1 INPSKINMASA
12 GNGTSTHVAGEL
24 FKLMTGIN
32 MVHVPYRGGAPAL
45 TDLLGGQVQVFF
57 APISFSI
64 ESIRSG
70 KLRSLAV
77 TTATRS
83 PVLPDTPTVGEFV
96 LGYEASSWNGLCAPK
111 GTAPEVIEK
120 LNREI
125 NVALADRTILA
136 RLVEWGA
143 VPLAGSAADLEELI
157 IDET

>member
-1 INPSKINMASA
+1 APIIREPLVIEVHPSFPGRTVSELIAYAKTNPSKINMASA

-45 TDLLGGQVQVFF
+45 TDLLGGQVQICFEH
-57 APISFSI
+57 ISITI
-64 ESIRSG
+64 ESIMSG
-70 KLRSLAV
+70 KLRALAV
-77 TTATRS
+77 TTATRYQA
-83 PVLPDTPTVGEFV
+83 LPDIPTVGEFV

-125 NVALADRTILA
+125 NV
-136 RLVEWGA
+136 
-143 VPLAGSAADLEELI
+143 
-157 IDET
+157 